1 MLHAKAPKIRYG
13 PMSLSY
19 LQSYMCE
26 LAEIDLKEYLGGDYE
41 ILSNPEELDYTRGHV
56 FQWLAYIYKPSKIT
70 FEVLLLL

>member
-26 LAEIDLKEYLGGDYE
+26 LAEIDLKDYLGGE
-41 ILSNPEELDYTRGHV
+41 IMRFLAIQRNWITPEDMYFNGWPIFLSL
-56 FQWLAYIYKPSKIT
+56 QK
-70 FEVLLLL
+70 